1 MSQKSHMIC
10 ICCGKSKHEVERMMQ
25 INDEHYLCNHCTADI
40 AALFAR
46 NINEV
51 EYEEHEPYC
60 SKLLPS
66 AIKDILDEYVIG
78 QDEAKKVLA
87 VEIYNHRKRISNLD
101 QEIEKSNIL
110 MIGDSGTGK
119 TLLAKTMAKLL
130 DVPFVICDCNS
141 LTQAGYVGED
151 VESVLERLVDAAD
164 GDISRAEKGII
175 LLDEVDKIA
184 KRNISSSTE
193 KDASGEGVQA
203 ALLKIIE
210 GHKVAIQVDGA
221 KRNQKNEIDTTNILF
236 ICAGAFFGLD
246 KILEKNH
253 ASEGAGIGFNASVEK
268 PDLSEIKEI
277 DEQDIIDFG
286 FLPEFVGRL
295 PVIVHLNKLTKAD
308 YRRILVEPKNSIVK
322 QYQNLMALDSI
333 DLEFTPDFLDGV
345 VEKVYNTKRGARALR
360 TELEKHLRSV
370 VYSLNDDSY
379 GKTITL

>member
-1 MSQKSHMIC
+1 MSQMIC
-10 ICCGKSKHEVERMMQ
+10 ICCGRSKHEVERMMQ
-25 INDEHYLCNHCTADI
+25 INDEHFLCNHCTADI

-51 EYEEHEPYC
+51 EFEEHEPFAG
-60 SKLLPS
+60 KMLPTK
-66 AIKDILDEYVIG
+66 IKDFLDEYVIG

-87 VEIYNHRKRISNLD
+87 VEIYNHRKRIANPEL
-101 QEIEKSNIL
+101 EIEKSNIL

-119 TLLAKTMAKLL
+119 TLLAKTMAKML
-130 DVPFVICDCNS
+130 DVPFTICDCNA

-151 VESVLERLVDAAD
+151 VESVLTQLVTAAD
-164 GDISRAEKGII
+164 GDISKAERGII

-210 GHKVAIQVDGA
+210 GHKVSIEIEGSR
-221 KRNQKNEIDTTNILF
+221 KSQKNEIDTTNILF
-236 ICAGAFFGLD
+236 ICAGAFFGLE

-253 ASEGAGIGFNASVEK
+253 AIEGKGIGFNASVEK
-268 PDLSEIKEI
+268 PDISAIKEI

-295 PVIVHLNKLTKAD
+295 PVIVQLHKLTKAD
-308 YRRILVEPKNSIVK
+308 YRRILVEPKNSIIK
-322 QYQNLMALDSI
+322 QYQNLMAIDSI
-333 DLEFTPDFLDGV
+333 DLEFTPEFLDEV
-345 VEKVYNTKRGARALR
+345 VEKVFNTKRGARALR
-360 TELEKHLRSV
+360 SELEKHLRNAV
-370 VYSLNDDSY
+370 FELNDDSY